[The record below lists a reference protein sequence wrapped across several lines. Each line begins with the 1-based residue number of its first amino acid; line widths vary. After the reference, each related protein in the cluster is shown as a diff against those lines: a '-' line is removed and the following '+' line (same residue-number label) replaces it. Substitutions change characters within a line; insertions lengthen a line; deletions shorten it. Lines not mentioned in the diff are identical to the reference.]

1 VSETPPDEPAEPSA
15 PEEALA
21 EAAPGADEGE
31 YEAPP
36 ATDTGDEAD
45 RPTAEL
51 GGLAAALLSRPSEAI
66 RVAELRERLAREEA
80 APAPVTPVTPP
91 APTPVAPPTVEPAP
105 PPPPPRRPRSA
116 RRRALEGVLLATAAL
131 GPAAAGLTL
140 VLLGAPQRALAFLRT
155 NDALEPN
162 DRISDAPLVASGAEV
177 EGLRLDPTD
186 VDWFAVDVP
195 AGKALTVCSGVTPR
209 GRAET
214 SIHRA
219 DGVVVASSRGTP
231 QGGLERAVWW
241 PGAGAAAERVYAR
254 VIGAREAFTFAPAAV
269 DPSTRFEPNDGATQ
283 ASVVQ
288 AGRRLEAI
296 QGSGEDWFRV
306 VVPPQRALRVRLLN
320 SSPNVSL
327 AWARTAS
334 PTTTGPGA
342 PMAAP
347 PPTASVAA
355 ICTEVTAPAVGAG
368 RALLLRV
375 TGAGRYD
382 LALDLESPTKV
393 TSGRAGRRSPARV
406 VEGARL
412 EPNDVRSQAPPVRA
426 GRYPDIRG
434 NGDDWFVVDVP
445 ADAILTTTLAFSHRS
460 GDIDLQL
467 QHQDGRPIEASSGTD
482 DSETASARLPEGGL
496 VYIHVVGGSNPYTM
510 TIDLERG
517 QAADE
522 LGPGRYLDLQG
533 SGNDLWLVRLDAG
546 DLLDATASWD
556 PNLGHLDLQVLDQ
569 GWNQVGANLDQQW
582 RSQTEQVVRARF
594 ATPGPRVVFLRLAG
608 TQMPYTLDLDVGPAS
623 AVSVPAGMPG
633 VVRPIQPGVH
643 RGLQVSG
650 EALWTIDVAQGQR
663 LGVELQFKSA
673 TSDIDLELLD
683 AAGDTIA
690 RSGSGGDKEAV
701 NFISESDQTL
711 RIKAYTYGPASRC
724 TMTVTLEDGGGAAT
738 LEPGDHPA
746 QTCAGRAT
754 YRVLVPA
761 GKKLVASIA
770 FASADGDLDLD
781 LRDANGALIVRSET
795 TEDREVV
802 EHTATEAE
810 TVSLVV
816 WNATNV
822 FDLTVALE
830 DP

>member
-1 VSETPPDEPAEPSA
+1 MSETPPDEPVEPPL
-15 PEEALA
+15 PEGA
-21 EAAPGADEGE
+21 ADE
-31 YEAPP
+31 AP
-36 ATDTGDEAD
+36 AEQTSAQEGAQGDAD
-45 RPTAEL
+45 ADAGDALPAEL
-51 GGLAAALLSRPSEAI
+51 GGLAAVLLSRPSEAI

-80 APAPVTPVTPP
+80 PEPVAPAPEPVVAQTPTPTP
-91 APTPVAPPTVEPAP
+91 APVEPAP
-105 PPPPPRRPRSA
+105 APPRPRSA
-116 RRRALEGVLLATAAL
+116 RRRALEGLLLAAAAL

-162 DRISDAPLVASGAEV
+162 DRMEGAPVVATGAEV
-177 EGLRLDPTD
+177 EALRLDPTD

-195 AGKALTVCSGVTPR
+195 AGKALTVCSGVTPQ

-231 QGGLERAVWW
+231 HGGLERAVWW
-241 PGAGAAAERVYAR
+241 PGPGAAAERVFVR
-254 VIGAREAFTFAPAAV
+254 VVGARDAFTLAPAAV
-269 DPSTRFEPNDGATQ
+269 DPPARFEPNDLPFQ
-283 ASVVQ
+283 ASVVR

-296 QGSGEDWFRV
+296 QGSGEDWYRV
-306 VVPPQRALRVRLLN
+306 VVPAHRALRARLLN
-320 SSPNVSL
+320 APPNLSL
-327 AWARTAS
+327 GLARVAEA
-334 PTTTGPGA
+334 PTGPGPPA
-342 PMAAP
+342 PAP
-347 PPTASVAA
+347 PSPAGVAA

-382 LALDLESPTKV
+382 LALDLEAPAKVASP
-393 TSGRAGRRSPARV
+393 RAGRRAPPQV
-406 VEGARL
+406 IEGARL
-412 EPNDVRSQAPPVRA
+412 EPNDVRAKAPPVRA
-426 GRYPDIRG
+426 GRYLDIRG
-434 NGDDWFVVDVP
+434 NGDDWFVVHVP
-445 ADAILTTTLAFSHRS
+445 PDAVLTTTLTFSHRA

-467 QHQDGRPIEASSGTD
+467 QHEDGRPIEASSGTED
-482 DSETASARLPEGGL
+482 TESATARLPEGGL
-496 VYIHVVGGSNPYTM
+496 VYIHVTGGTNPYTM

-517 QAADE
+517 LAAEE

-533 SGNDLWLVRLDAG
+533 GGNDLWLVRLEAG

-569 GWNQVGANLDQQW
+569 GWNQVGASMDQQW
-582 RSQTEQVVRARF
+582 RSQTEQVVRARY

-608 TQMPYTLDLDVGPAS
+608 SPMPYTLDLDVGPVD
-623 AVSVPAGMPG
+623 AVTAPAGLAG

-643 RGLQVSG
+643 RGLTVAG
-650 EALWTIDVAQGQR
+650 EALWTIDVTQGQK
-663 LGVELQFKSA
+663 LGVDLQFKSA

-683 AAGDTIA
+683 AAGDTVA
-690 RSGSGGDKEAV
+690 RSTAGGDKESV
-701 NFISESDQTL
+701 SFISPADQTL
-711 RIKAYTYGPASRC
+711 QIKAYTYGPSNRC
-724 TMTVTLEDGGGAAT
+724 TMTVTLEDGSGAAT
-738 LEPGDHPA
+738 LEPGEHPG

-770 FASADGDLDLD
+770 FTSADGDLDLD
-781 LRDANGALIVRSET
+781 LKDANGGLIMRSET
-795 TEDREVV
+795 TEDREAV
-802 EHTATEAE
+802 EHTATVTE
-810 TVSLVV
+810 TVTLVV